1 MALKK
6 HIFKIFKIFIFAVLV
21 GIILKVCLF
30 NKSENFE
37 SGILGYS
44 QNMSDDAFKKFAED
58 RLKKLPDLK
67 TFDDIPIYVLNA
79 LSDKHIEMC
88 KEMLN

>member
-1 MALKK
+1 
-6 HIFKIFKIFIFAVLV
+6 
-21 GIILKVCLF
+21 
-30 NKSENFE
+30 
-37 SGILGYS
+37 
-44 QNMSDDAFKKFAED
+44 MSDDAFKKFARD
-58 RLKKLPDLK
+58 KLKKLPDLK